1 MKSFKAYL
9 TESHKTYD
17 FRIRMACEMTS
28 EIEAKVKQ
36 ALEQYKVESISKP
49 KRLPIHESPLFPNMG
64 PVEINIFDISI
75 CYPANDDLV
84 RNAIAECGCCP
95 AAAIRVNPTDSPFE
109 AILDGTEVSNL
120 GGEKGQAVL
129 LQDKM
134 ERERPGATGDQL
146 VGDARIPSLIKEL
159 EETRKYQYPDAAG
172 GREKDKQF
180 QSQGTTNSLA
190 QGTTSPVGSKQ
201 NKIPSPV
208 KK

>member
-64 PVEINIFDISI
+64 PVEINIFDVSI

-95 AAAIRVNPTDSPFE
+95 AANIRVTPTDSPFE
-109 AILDGTEVSNL
+109 AILDGKEMSNPDGKTVLSEPEMKTE
-120 GGEKGQAVL
+120 GPAA
-129 LQDKM
+129 D
-134 ERERPGATGDQL
+134 L

-172 GREKDKQF
+172 G
-180 QSQGTTNSLA
+180 TTAKGQTSNEFP

>member
-64 PVEINIFDISI
+64 PVEINIFDVSI
-75 CYPANDDLV
+75 CYPANDALV

-95 AAAIRVNPTDSPFE
+95 AANIRVTPTDSPFE
-109 AILDGTEVSNL
+109 AILDGKEMSNPDGKTVLSEPEMKTESPS
-120 GGEKGQAVL
+120 A
-129 LQDKM
+129 D
-134 ERERPGATGDQL
+134 L

-172 GREKDKQF
+172 GKEKDKQF

>member
-9 TESHKTYD
+9 TESHKTYN

-28 EIEAKVKQ
+28 EIESKVKQ

-64 PVEINIFDISI
+64 PVEVNIFDATV
-75 CYPANDDLV
+75 CYPANDDLI

-95 AAAIRVNPTDSPFE
+95 AANIRVNPTDSPFE
-109 AILDGTEVSNL
+109 AIMDGTEMSNPDGKTVL
-120 GGEKGQAVL
+120 SEPEMTTEKPAK
-129 LQDKM
+129 D
-134 ERERPGATGDQL
+134 L
-146 VGDARIPSLIKEL
+146 VGDARIPLIMKEL
-159 EETRKYQYPDAAG
+159 EDTRKYHYPEAAG
-172 GREKDKQF
+172 GKTTKGKTSNDF
-180 QSQGTTNSLA
+180 PQGTA
-190 QGTTSPVGSKQ
+190 GPVGSKQ